1 MSPFSYGRNVYAYS
15 NRIEFVRPAGFYGQ
29 KILDVTKQVTY
40 MRYRDSRTML
50 TCE

>member
-1 MSPFSYGRNVYAYS
+1 MSAFSYGRHVNTYS

-29 KILDVTKQVTY
+29 TILDVIKQVTY

-50 TCE
+50 TM